1 MTSLVAGQSVW
12 TPDGSG
18 IITVARWV
26 LEKYKSFPH
35 NPRLGCNVQ
44 WIQAGS
50 ANTTRARNVLTP
62 KANLPWST
70 SLLAVWKLWHL
81 LAPMSQGDSQ
91 RFLQIIHDFSRAHI
105 HIYLYFG
112 PFLLYFPRHRS
123 PHYNNYYWSKTQQ
136 MIFLCLF
143 LDKCITKC
151 FAYLSNVYNI
161 QRDPRK
167 NKWSIA
173 IHF

>member
-1 MTSLVAGQSVW
+1 MFSFGHCPPPPFSERKNFLQEGFPNPQYNCIKKCITSLVAGQSVW

-26 LEKYKSFPH
+26 LGKYKSFQR
-35 NPRLGCNVQ
+35 NTGLGCNVQ

-50 ANTTRARNVLTP
+50 ANTTRARNVLTQ
-62 KANLPWST
+62 KANLPWLM

-81 LAPMSQGDSQ
+81 LVPMSQGDSQ

-105 HIYLYFG
+105 HMYLYFG

-123 PHYNNYYWSKTQQ
+123 PHYNNDYWSKSQ
-136 MIFLCLF
+136 
-143 LDKCITKC
+143 
-151 FAYLSNVYNI
+151 
-161 QRDPRK
+161 
-167 NKWSIA
+167 
-173 IHF
+173 

>member
-1 MTSLVAGQSVW
+1 MYHYVSLCIKLCITSLVAGQSVW

-50 ANTTRARNVLTP
+50 ANTTRARNVLTQ

-81 LAPMSQGDSQ
+81 LARMSQGDTKIPSNHSWFQ
-91 RFLQIIHDFSRAHI
+91 QSSHTYMFIL
-105 HIYLYFG
+105 
-112 PFLLYFPRHRS
+112 RS
-123 PHYNNYYWSKTQQ
+123 ISFIFSKTQIPTLQ
-136 MIFLCLF
+136 QLLLIKDTIKDILMFSF
-143 LDKCITKC
+143 R
-151 FAYLSNVYNI
+151 LSV
-161 QRDPRK
+161 QR
-167 NKWSIA
+167 I
-173 IHF
+173 